1 MIIGENSNIH
11 QTVEIIVERH
21 RDVLFISHRLKDC
34 EKIFWPVMHIDK
46 ENTLKLIATLRD
58 LFEDTDSA

>member
-34 EKIFWPVMHIDK
+34 EKVHWPVMHIDK

-58 LFEDTDSA
+58 LFEDGADA